1 MTRVL
6 DDLQSKAE
14 LEGYAPGT
22 PEYEREL
29 RRLKVE
35 QCQQMQGVG
44 MCSYCDR
51 YEYCDL
57 RVAHGFDKK
66 YGENDASSGS

>member
-1 MTRVL
+1 LTRIL
-6 DDLQSKAE
+6 DDLQGQVE
-14 LEGYAPGT
+14 LEGHAPGT

-35 QCQQMQGVG
+35 QCQRMQGVG
-44 MCSYCDR
+44 KCAECAR

-57 RVAHGFDKK
+57 RVAYGFDRK
-66 YGENDASSGS
+66 YRNSDADH